1 MTTKRVTNT
10 QLHKIRQA
18 QKFLQSLNVDPLDV
32 FALQVIQ
39 DLNNSEIGDDETLT
53 TKDLVEIWIDNEF
66 DANDLILDVANK
78 MRRLV

>member
-1 MTTKRVTNT
+1 MSTIT

-66 DANDLILDVANK
+66 DASDLILDVANK
-78 MRRLV
+78 LRRLV

>member
-1 MTTKRVTNT
+1 MTTTTT

-78 MRRLV
+78 LRRLV